1 MDPEQGAAHGGSPR
15 RIDAVFEVLREGVSL
30 AEVVRDGN
38 GAVIDYWIREAN
50 PAFLR
55 SLGGSSAL
63 GKRMRELRPDVSDRW
78 YARFHSILAS
88 GQPFRFEYED
98 KVAGRWYDVHMTPL
112 SKDELVQL
120 YVDVTHRKQIE
131 AHLAQLFN
139 ELNHRVKNN
148 LMMVSGI
155 LGMQARASHEPQ
167 VKYELQQ
174 AIDRI
179 QTISEVHTILYQSG
193 AVEIVDLDVYLAEL
207 CKRIGSAS
215 TDRRIDIDV
224 SAEPL
229 KVLSEDAVQMGI
241 VVNELITNAVKH
253 AYPAPAPGKIEVAL
267 SGVEEGMS
275 LSVRDYGP
283 GLPGEEPRHTGLGMR
298 LVTSIVQKNGGSL
311 EMDSQDGL
319 QVKVTLPLRK
329 RTSAS
334 PQTPA

>member
-1 MDPEQGAAHGGSPR
+1 MDPKKGAPKSGQPR
-15 RIDAVFEVLREGVSL
+15 RIDAVFEVLREGFAL
-30 AEVVRDGN
+30 CEMVRDEN
-38 GAVIDYWIREAN
+38 GAVVDYYIREAN

-55 SLGGSSAL
+55 GIGGASSL

-78 YARFHSILAS
+78 YARFHSILAA

-98 KVAGRWYDVHMTPL
+98 RVAGRWYDVHMTPL

-155 LGMQARASHEPQ
+155 LGMQARASQEPQ
-167 VKYELQQ
+167 VRYELQQ
-174 AIDRI
+174 AMDRI

-193 AVEIVDLDVYLAEL
+193 AVEAVDLDVYLGEL
-207 CKRIGSAS
+207 CKRISSAS
-215 TDRRIDIDV
+215 SDQRIKIDV
-224 SAEPL
+224 TAEPL
-229 KVLSEDAVQMGI
+229 KVLSEDAVEMGI

-253 AYPAPAPGKIEVAL
+253 AYPAPAPGRIDVSLARAED
-267 SGVEEGMS
+267 GVS

-283 GLPGEEPRHTGLGMR
+283 GLPGEEPQRSGLGMR

-311 EMDSQDGL
+311 EMDSVDGL
-319 QVKVTLPLRK
+319 QVRVTLPVR
-329 RTSAS
+329 RRGSVTSVPS
-334 PQTPA
+334 V